1 MKKYIVF
8 DIGGTDIKYSLMDEN
23 ANMLSSDKFGSKNLD
38 GNSILS
44 NIKNIINNFKL
55 TAEIE
60 GVAFSIPG
68 FVNTET
74 GYIEDGGA
82 ITDFSGLNIIEI
94 ISIQ

>member
-44 NIKNIINNFKL
+44 NIKNIINNFNNY
-55 TAEIE
+55 
-60 GVAFSIPG
+60 F
-68 FVNTET
+68 
-74 GYIEDGGA
+74 
-82 ITDFSGLNIIEI
+82 LN
-94 ISIQ
+94 

>member
-55 TAEIE
+55 I
-60 GVAFSIPG
+60 
-68 FVNTET
+68 
-74 GYIEDGGA
+74 Y
-82 ITDFSGLNIIEI
+82 
-94 ISIQ
+94 